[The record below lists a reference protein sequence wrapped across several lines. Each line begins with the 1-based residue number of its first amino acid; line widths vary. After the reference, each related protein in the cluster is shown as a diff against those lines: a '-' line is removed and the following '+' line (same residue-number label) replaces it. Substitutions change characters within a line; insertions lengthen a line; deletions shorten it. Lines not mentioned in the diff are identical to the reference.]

1 MHLGKLLH
9 LAKLESNRDGRQLLR
24 IAKLKAKERCDVSVV
39 SCLKSRR
46 GVVKLK
52 VGGHTNFWNNCMKKL
67 MKMVENGWGDS
78 VEQAQ
83 VECQVSNING
93 KR

>member
-52 VGGHTNFWNNCMKKL
+52 VG
-67 MKMVENGWGDS
+67 
-78 VEQAQ
+78 
-83 VECQVSNING
+83 
-93 KR
+93 